1 MVAHSYQLKKI
12 IKITKNKKNK
22 NEKTEKLKKIFR
34 TQKKKVT
41 MAHECQI

>member
-12 IKITKNKKNK
+12 IKITKNKNK